1 MLKIAEFKPTAPFNV
16 AMLLLF
22 PTYETVNGVRTKKY
36 DESISVLF
44 NGSFQTYGGT
54 ETNVNGIY
62 SIEDTANITTW
73 YMPEIKSNC
82 RIKVLPTDAEYDIV
96 GEPENIN
103 LRNQYLKFKVKRVK
117 GYA

>member
-1 MLKIAEFKPTAPFNV
+1 MLKIADFKPTTPFNV
-16 AMLLLF
+16 AMLLLT
-22 PTYETVNGVRTKKY
+22 PIYETVNGVKTKKY
-36 DESISVLF
+36 DENAGITF

-54 ETNVNGIY
+54 ETTVNGVY
-62 SIEDTANITTW
+62 SVEDTANITTW

-82 RIKVLPTDAEYDIV
+82 RIKVLATDAKYDIV

-103 LRNQYLKFKVKRVK
+103 LRNQFLNFKVKRVK